1 MDERLDEISA
11 KLDRL
16 LAILDAKEHKKLQ
29 DRERIKSKRDD
40 DAAEAAKRR
49 GAIVVDR
56 LTGTFAQ
63 EVGVHLP
70 GVPTA
75 STSYAGW

>member
-49 GAIVVDR
+49 GAIAA
-56 LTGTFAQ
+56 GHPP
-63 EVGVHLP
+63 VHARARGLHVSP
-70 GVPTA
+70 
-75 STSYAGW
+75 